1 MTQFI
6 PPESLTDPDY
16 KRLLQQCIHCGLC
29 LPACPTYAVFGTE
42 MDAPRGRIA
51 LMRAAS
57 DGRIGLEGA
66 FEEHI
71 SLCLSCRACETPVL
85 LAYSMGRSL
94 RPPALRW
101 RKPTRPAYSNVLYAG

>member
-1 MTQFI
+1 MTQLI

-57 DGRIGLEGA
+57 EGRIGLDGA

-71 SLCLSCRACETPVL
+71 SLCLSCRACETACPSGVQYGAL
-85 LAYSMGRSL
+85 VETARISMEKARI
-94 RPPALRW
+94 PFFF
-101 RKPTRPAYSNVLYAG
+101 

>member
-1 MTQFI
+1 MTQLI
-6 PPESLTDPDY
+6 PPASLTDPHF
-16 KRLLQQCIHCGLC
+16 KQLLQQCIHCGLC

-57 DGRIGLEGA
+57 DGRIGLGGA

-71 SLCLSCRACETPVL
+71 SLYLRCLTYETAC
-85 LAYSMGRSL
+85 
-94 RPPALRW
+94 PPAFRNRADFLTARVS
-101 RKPTRPAYSNVLYAG
+101 AH